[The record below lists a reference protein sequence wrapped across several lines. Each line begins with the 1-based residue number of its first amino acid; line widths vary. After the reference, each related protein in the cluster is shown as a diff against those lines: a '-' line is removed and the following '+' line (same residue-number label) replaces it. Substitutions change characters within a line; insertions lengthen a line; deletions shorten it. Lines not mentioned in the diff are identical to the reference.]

1 MLAENISSYEPY
13 GDCYAEMS
21 LGAVKEMFNNPEV
34 WHTKVIEAQ
43 QRIIK
48 DLDADVLV
56 SQWATALK
64 NH

>member
-1 MLAENISSYEPY
+1 
-13 GDCYAEMS
+13 MS

-56 SQWATALK
+56 SQWVTALK